1 MELLLANESRYEAH
15 AQRSMAV
22 KAATGEVYAAR
33 DEGPKLEVVGNVAVI
48 QVSGG
53 LTFRNDFWSWLFG
66 GCSYEDIQAQIAMAE
81 NSTLVDRVILRFDT
95 PGGEVTGIMECAD
108 TIFNCKKH
116 TTAVVDPECASA
128 GLWLAS
134 QCKSL
139 VSVRS
144 GMVGSLG
151 VQAVTKN
158 YYKMMQEAGIDVKI
172 FRASISPNKN
182 MGHPYEARTENA
194 DAELQVIVD
203 KWGDRFVNAVARGRK
218 VTADTV
224 LAKFGQG
231 KMLEAS
237 EAIDAGLID
246 GYGTIQSVLSNNRKS
261 ATTARVGNKRV
272 IV

>member
-1 MELLLANESRYEAH
+1 MNLLLANEERYDEY
-15 AQRSMAV
+15 AQRAMAQR
-22 KAATGEVYAAR
+22 AMAGDVYAGR
-33 DEGPKLEVVGNVAVI
+33 EKMELEVVGNTAIIHVC
-48 QVSGG
+48 GG

-66 GCSYEDIQAQIAMAE
+66 GCSYEDIQLQIAMAE
-81 NSTLVDRVILRFDT
+81 SSPMVEQVVLRFDT
-95 PGGEVTGIMECAD
+95 PGGEVIGIMECGDA
-108 TIFNCKKH
+108 IFNCKKA

-134 QCKSL
+134 QCKSI

-151 VQAVTKN
+151 VQAVSRN

-182 MGHPYEARTENA
+182 LGHPYEARTEEA
-194 DAELQVIVD
+194 DKELQATVD
-203 KWGDRFVNAVARGRK
+203 KWGKRFVDAVARGRK
-218 VTADTV
+218 VSAETV
-224 LAKFGQG
+224 LEKFGKG
-231 KMLEAS
+231 KMLEAQ

-246 GYGTIQSVLSNNRKS
+246 SIGNIQSVLSGKRKS
-261 ATTARVGNKRV
+261 ATTARVGNRRA